1 MKKEKRYHG
10 HPKREHESHH
20 ESRHHM
26 RSSEHYRDRE
36 EYAGKS
42 QTNEMNSDDG
52 SMIVERGGMHEMAHM
67 PQMVIMKPYPKVY
80 HYPDEQLMAN
90 SDNAK
95 GIDDQM
101 NEDMSGAQRFH
112 SRTKY

>member
-1 MKKEKRYHG
+1 VKKEKRYHEG
-10 HPKREHESHH
+10 RRRE
-20 ESRHHM
+20 

-36 EYAGKS
+36 EYAGHD
-42 QTNEMNSDDG
+42 QMNEMNREDG
-52 SMIVERGGMHEMAHM
+52 SMIMERSGEYEMAHM

-80 HYPDEQLMAN
+80 RYPDEQLMAN
-90 SDNAK
+90 SDNVR

-101 NEDMSGAQRFH
+101 NEDMSGARKHH